1 MPFLVLRFFFFSFF
15 FEETNVFTYLHCY
28 RMRND
33 FSEGAVF
40 LRVDSEPP
48 SKGRQE
54 DVNICNS
61 SHSRSPRSE
70 ERVAGALPPRALGSG
85 PGRCLHELSVSP
97 ASEQRPLPSWQTQPG
112 GQAPAVRSVCTSD
125 SRSIAVTRR
134 GLNRPGVNGVM
145 KLPLGI

>member
-1 MPFLVLRFFFFSFF
+1 MPFLVLRFFFFFFFF
-15 FEETNVFTYLHCY
+15 FEETSVFTYLHCY

-61 SHSRSPRSE
+61 SHSRSPCSE
-70 ERVAGALPPRALGSG
+70 ERVAGALPPHALGSG
-85 PGRCLHELSVSP
+85 QGGVYTSCQSPQHLSRDHFLPGRRSLGVRRLLSG
-97 ASEQRPLPSWQTQPG
+97 AC
-112 GQAPAVRSVCTSD
+112 APAIPAALLS
-125 SRSIAVTRR
+125 
-134 GLNRPGVNGVM
+134 PGAG
-145 KLPLGI
+145 